1 MKKSLYLTETTQS
14 LVYKIFILLI
24 CILPPPAYQFFME
37 LFSICVFFSLG
48 LFSLGQKGKMHRGRI
63 AA

>member
-14 LVYKIFILLI
+14 LVYKIFILLFVSFYHQHI
-24 CILPPPAYQFFME
+24 SLSWSCFTFVYF
-37 LFSICVFFSLG
+37 LG
-48 LFSLGQKGKMHRGRI
+48 LSSLGQKGKMHRGKI